1 MPIAS
6 TNQPKPVFSFAPLID
21 LPNKAPIRT
30 PVIAITETV
39 SKNIQLVSKWPVSP
53 IKPDREVNAMMKSDV
68 PIAFFIGK
76 CNSNTNAGINKK
88 PPPAPRKPVT
98 KPMLN
103 P

>member
-6 TNQPKPVFSFAPLID
+6 TNKPNPFFSFAPLID
-21 LPNKAPIRT
+21 LPNKPPRNT
-30 PVIAITETV
+30 PVIAINETV
-39 SKNIQLVSKWPVSP
+39 KRNIQFVLKCPVSP

-76 CNSNTNAGINKK
+76 CSNSTNAGINKK
-88 PPPAPRKPVT
+88 PPPAPRNPVT